1 MPTTL
6 RDTMKIKVATKGEVA
21 ILQIE
26 GAIKSGDEYQ
36 LAERMEQYI
45 KPESAPKFIVDMKK
59 VPFINSQALGLFLNI
74 YKHIDYLKGRIVFA
88 ALNSDIENLMSLTQL
103 STIFEIYKTTDEAL
117 DSFED

>member
-1 MPTTL
+1 
-6 RDTMKIKVATKGEVA
+6 MKIKVATRGEVT

-45 KPESAPKFIVDMKK
+45 KPDTAPKFIVDMKK

-74 YKHIDYLKGRIVFA
+74 YKHIDYLKGRIVFSG
-88 ALNSDIENLMSLTQL
+88 LNSDIENLMNLTQL
-103 STIFEIYKTTDEAL
+103 SMIFEIYKAIDEAI